1 MKHAIRRSSYT
12 AALPLFVAVVLL
24 AAIPLWSGAAL
35 ILLAAAIAMESAGR
49 RRLIAA
55 HLARAS
61 ILTWRHRIKA
71 AIFGVAVMPA
81 LLGVAGCSTLST
93 LSSASVTQSQLDAT
107 MSAYVGAFL
116 TPAATYRQ
124 LGYCATGTSATLAKP
139 CADRAIVAKLQ
150 ASNAAVQTAFAAVQG
165 IITSGQTSG
174 LVAAYGLLE
183 ADITAADSIAATLG
197 VQ

>member
-1 MKHAIRRSSYT
+1 MKS
-12 AALPLFVAVVLL
+12 
-24 AAIPLWSGAAL
+24 
-35 ILLAAAIAMESAGR
+35 
-49 RRLIAA
+49 
-55 HLARAS
+55 
-61 ILTWRHRIKA
+61 
-71 AIFGVAVMPA
+71 AIFGAMGIACA
-81 LLGVAGCSTLST
+81 LALGGCTALGTLGAT
-93 LSSASVTQSQLDAT
+93 SVTQSQLDAT

-116 TPAATYRQ
+116 TPAAKYRQ
-124 LGYCATGTSATLAKP
+124 LGYCATGAIATLAKP

-183 ADITAADSIAATLG
+183 TDITAADSIAASLG